1 MAGIQK
7 EDRTV
12 HKKRKTGNGKKSETG
27 LRELL
32 SSAGYLDNRLER
44 YFVRNLKRKGSAFL
58 RYISTSLKIGAAIGF
73 LFAVFFAAAIVYFN
87 PALLHN
93 IKDIFLLTAYLWLI
107 FTVGFSIFALLIGI
121 IISYI
126 QSYIHGGAAKVN
138 ASLISAII
146 IGVAIFSYLSVWWI
160 KASIVAGLSR
170 TGMRDLIALAL
181 IFALSLFLGR
191 LVFLAA
197 IALLK
202 RNESDLSF
210 GKTIQFGRK
219 HLIGMASAALI
230 VFSFLFFL
238 IGIRIIQPEIRASSD
253 YTIVYPK
260 HRMILVAIDGID
272 HILLDKLIKRGKLPF
287 LKKVSDSGLTGSLEI
302 DEGFV
307 PPVFWTT
314 VATGMNPAEHGI
326 ANMSARRFAG
336 VATPFQES
344 LGEPVFGSALMT
356 LIPSSGLDS
365 TVPITANLRRSKTF
379 WNILNDKTLPVGIV
393 NWWVTW
399 PCEEVNG
406 FEVSERLIY
415 KLDKKEKLE
424 KDIYPGDL
432 LDKSGFNYDESSRIF
447 NRVFPEH
454 FPPHFTDSI
463 GKEAAKSL
471 GDAAWI
477 DFFYSSLYSA
487 LYKKYNF
494 KLAGLYLPGMDIVQS
509 KLLGAD
515 VYKNLDDLKN
525 RLEAVER
532 YYIFLDGLLAQSIGQ
547 LSKDDYLLLLA
558 TQGREVRLTE
568 NSDRSPNGFYTIAGP
583 GIAEGAKAPVM
594 NPQDITPTL
603 LYLFGFP
610 QSAEFKGKPA
620 TGLFKEALKSR
631 LNTAVVETFGDRAA
645 GALEGA
651 DSNFSRE
658 VLEQLRNLG
667 YIN

>member
-1 MAGIQK
+1 MAGTQK
-7 EDRTV
+7 KDNPKR
-12 HKKRKTGNGKKSETG
+12 KKREAGNGKKSETG

-32 SSAGYLDNRLER
+32 RSAGYLDNRLER

-107 FTVGFSIFALLIGI
+107 FTIVFSVFALLIGI
-121 IISYI
+121 IISYV

-160 KASIVAGLSR
+160 KASMVAGLSR
-170 TGMRDLIALAL
+170 TGMRDLIALSL

-191 LVFLAA
+191 LVFLAGV
-197 IALLK
+197 ALIR
-202 RNESDLSF
+202 RNEANLSF
-210 GKTIQFGRK
+210 GKTIRFRRK
-219 HLIGMASAALI
+219 HLIGAAFAALI
-230 VFSFLFFL
+230 FFSLLFFL
-238 IGIRIIQPEIRASSD
+238 IGARIIQPEIRASSD

-260 HRMILVAIDGID
+260 HRMILVAIDGVD
-272 HILLDKLIKRGKLPF
+272 HILLDKLIERGKLAF
-287 LKKVSDSGLTGSLEI
+287 LKKLLDSGLTGSLEI

-356 LIPSSGLDS
+356 LIPSSGSDS

-432 LDKSGFNYDESSRIF
+432 LDKSGFDYDESLRIF
-447 NRVFPEH
+447 NRVFSEH

-463 GKEAAKSL
+463 GKETAKSL
-471 GDAAWI
+471 KDAAWI

-487 LYKKYNF
+487 LYKKYNV

-568 NSDRSPNGFYTIAGP
+568 NSGRSPNGFYTITGP
-583 GIAEGAKAPVM
+583 EVARGTEAPAIT
-594 NPQDITPTL
+594 PRDITPTV
-603 LYLFGFP
+603 LYLLGFP
-610 QSAEFKGKPA
+610 RSAEFRGKPA
-620 TGLFKEALKSR
+620 EGLFNKALRSR
-631 LNTAVVETFGDRAA
+631 LNAVVVETFGDRAVA
-645 GALEGA
+645 APDGTN
-651 DSNFSRE
+651 SNFSRE